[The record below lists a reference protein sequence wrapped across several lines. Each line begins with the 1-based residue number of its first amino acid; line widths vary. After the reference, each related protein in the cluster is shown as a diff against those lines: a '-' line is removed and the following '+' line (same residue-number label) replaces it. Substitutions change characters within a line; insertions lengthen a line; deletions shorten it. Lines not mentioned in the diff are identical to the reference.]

1 MRLSVSLV
9 GLLMAGCLLA
19 DDPAAWELYEQGR
32 AAEKAGHMSQAYL
45 LYSQAAALDPKNR
58 SYWLRSQTVRSRAAM
73 EAKPQPNIPQPA
85 ELDKELEEF
94 TEAPHFDEPSPQ
106 VLADARRPL
115 PPTELA
121 ATAGRKSFDLLGDRQ
136 ELFEKM
142 AKEWGLDC
150 VFDSDFDKKSP
161 IRFRL
166 DDADYRDALHALEAA
181 TGSFIVPLSD
191 KLFMV
196 VQDTVQKR
204 TAVEPTVTVLVRV
217 PEAVTQQDFTEII
230 RDVQQAMAIEKL
242 YWQTS
247 TNTVVMRDRISK
259 VLPAQALFEELARPR
274 AEVAIEMRFLEVS
287 RNDMV
292 TYGINFPSVFSV
304 NALTTAFHN
313 LTSLPTSISGL
324 LSFGAGKTL
333 IGIGITNA
341 SMVAQMSQSS
351 GNLLLDSV
359 IRSVSGQ
366 KATMHVGER
375 YPIVTAGYG
384 TTATVAAGSYTPPPS
399 FTFEDLGLNLTL
411 TPLVHDSEEV
421 SLDIDAEFKV
431 LTGQSING
439 LPVISSRAIK
449 EDVRLKFG
457 EWAVVAGLLNNQ
469 EGHTIAGLAGLARIP
484 GLGPLTSTHER
495 DRSGDQVLVLLKP
508 ILLTLPPGDGG
519 SRMFR
524 TGSDSRPLTVF

>member
-1 MRLSVSLV
+1 VSLI

-85 ELDKELEEF
+85 ELDKELQEF

-121 ATAGRKSFDLLGDRQ
+121 ATAGRKSLDLLGDRQ

-304 NALTTAFHN
+304 NALTTAFNN

>member
-1 MRLSVSLV
+1 
-9 GLLMAGCLLA
+9 MAGCLLA

-85 ELDKELEEF
+85 ELDKELQEF

-121 ATAGRKSFDLLGDRQ
+121 ATAGRKSLDLLGDRQ

-304 NALTTAFHN
+304 NALTTAFNN